1 MQPSEWLCIELDF
14 HYIACLGECRG
25 AAWNPKFKMIV
36 VSEVWWW
43 FSYDQIRYYISFFAQ
58 VQTCLKNK
66 HGRISF
72 IDKLRTDRLGFN
84 WETEVGITWFAY
96 RAERAARSAVWE
108 AGRSRFVFSAWIL
121 AELLVDRV
129 SQELTTMPAK
139 ARRATV
145 PSKIESHR
153 PPVSIL
159 RVGQTQKRKRG
170 GGGGKARAV
179 PAAGDSGGGFVCRT
193 AMRGATVRRR
203 AASAVYP
210 VVHIYYYSR
219 YQQQPPHGIH
229 HCHQACKQQAATL
242 AAAVLT

>member
-1 MQPSEWLCIELDF
+1 MDSTEKLKSVCNLV
-14 HYIACLGECRG
+14 CREG
-25 AAWNPKFKMIV
+25 PLVLLFEKPAEA
-36 VSEVWWW
+36 S
-43 FSYDQIRYYISFFAQ
+43 FSQLEY
-58 VQTCLKNK
+58 
-66 HGRISF
+66 
-72 IDKLRTDRLGFN
+72 
-84 WETEVGITWFAY
+84 
-96 RAERAARSAVWE
+96 
-108 AGRSRFVFSAWIL
+108 IL

-170 GGGGKARAV
+170 GGGGKGARCAGR
-179 PAAGDSGGGFVCRT
+179 AGDSGGDGFVYRT
-193 AMRGATVRRR
+193 AMRGGTVRRRR

-219 YQQQPPHGIH
+219 FQQQPPHGIH
-229 HCHQACKQQAATL
+229 HCHQACKQQGGAGDIGGGCTDLVSPPEPNPSASVRL
-242 AAAVLT
+242 PPPLLLLRLTE

>member
-1 MQPSEWLCIELDF
+1 MPI
-14 HYIACLGECRG
+14 
-25 AAWNPKFKMIV
+25 
-36 VSEVWWW
+36 
-43 FSYDQIRYYISFFAQ
+43 
-58 VQTCLKNK
+58 
-66 HGRISF
+66 
-72 IDKLRTDRLGFN
+72 
-84 WETEVGITWFAY
+84 
-96 RAERAARSAVWE
+96 RAERAARSAVL
-108 AGRSRFVFSAWIL
+108 RSRPKPLRFLSLNIL

-179 PAAGDSGGGFVCRT
+179 PAT
-193 AMRGATVRRR
+193 AAAASSVVQRCVAPPC

-219 YQQQPPHGIH
+219 YQQQQPPHGIH